1 MKTNTNN
8 PISNN
13 STLAQNCLASCRKF
27 IAKIE
32 RIKDNL
38 VAEFRD
44 ALGVHE
50 RLLRLALNEAEA
62 LAWQTDYPLL
72 VFPALATEKAHEVA
86 QWHARQDFIDRK
98 RSLAALAA

>member
-8 PISNN
+8 LISNN

-27 IAKIE
+27 IARIE
-32 RIKDNL
+32 RVKDNI

-50 RLLRLALNEAEA
+50 RLLRVALNEAEA
-62 LAWQTDYPLL
+62 LAWQTEYPLL
-72 VFPALATEKAHEVA
+72 VFPALATEKAQEVA
-86 QWHARQDFIDRK
+86 HWHARQDFIDR
-98 RSLAALAA
+98 RPSLAALGT